1 VSNIDPQNC
10 AVAKMMSPMKTGG
23 LALMQRIAVH
33 SVFAAK
39 TSEAAPH
46 LKSWQHVRL
55 YWSQR
60 CYAEYT
66 MGTFALIRKQQTE
79 PYATFGVVLQELQV
93 LKILLVHSVRWDCVD
108 HADDTVRPS
117 QTKKAPV
124 K

>member
-1 VSNIDPQNC
+1 
-10 AVAKMMSPMKTGG
+10 
-23 LALMQRIAVH
+23 
-33 SVFAAK
+33 
-39 TSEAAPH
+39 
-46 LKSWQHVRL
+46 
-55 YWSQR
+55 
-60 CYAEYT
+60 

-108 HADDTVRPS
+108 RADDTVRPS